1 MGRSGDQ
8 DSRRNLEDSRPG
20 RELSRCEVRL
30 SFSGGHRPPHLTSR
44 VSTEFRAH
52 DLLKITISSIA
63 AICLVLACA
72 SLPDAPV
79 TESTAAD
86 FGESPTR
93 VSVTPTAPAIT
104 GTTNPPA
111 AVATAMPS
119 PTPILLQVIVPPCI
133 PFPGSAVDPC
143 ERRDWWED
151 FTPHIKTAFRL
162 PEVVSTLREF
172 LLNRAENPD
181 WALHFAVRATAV
193 PGSVRCSPTD
203 CYVDLAVNEYLFGKG
218 PAVVTATMTD
228 NPSYYAYVPE
238 SRFGEQCIE
247 DGAELIR
254 ATGIEG
260 VEWLM
265 LLGGPFPYALTKNAW
280 GIGPTYDLQLRE
292 DGLPVVV
299 DRYKKQIL
307 ANSTPENYALNES
320 RLEWTLDDFRQVV
333 SDAFATFVEFTDG
346 RTGTVNDSEGRL
358 PPILATDAGPAG
370 FNDFLIRTGLIGDLQ
385 QAPPPIPDDGRQNPD
400 RLRINDVIATRV
412 TGGSAE

>member
-1 MGRSGDQ
+1 M
-8 DSRRNLEDSRPG
+8 
-20 RELSRCEVRL
+20 
-30 SFSGGHRPPHLTSR
+30 
-44 VSTEFRAH
+44 
-52 DLLKITISSIA
+52 LKIAISSIA
-63 AICLVLACA
+63 AISLVLACA
-72 SLPDAPV
+72 SSPNAPV

-93 VSVTPTAPAIT
+93 VSVTPTATAIT
-104 GTTNPPA
+104 GATNPPA
-111 AVATAMPS
+111 TAEATAMPS
-119 PTPILLQVIVPPCI
+119 PTPIPLQVIVPPCI

-238 SRFGEQCIE
+238 SRCGEQCIE

-260 VEWLM
+260 VEWIM

-307 ANSTPENYALNES
+307 ANSTPENYAPNES
-320 RLEWTLDDFRQVV
+320 RLEWTLDDFRTVV
-333 SDAFATFVEFTDG
+333 TDAYSAFVELTDG
-346 RTGTVNDSEGRL
+346 RTGTVNDWAGN
-358 PPILATDAGPAG
+358 PPPKLATDAGPAG
-370 FNDFLIRTGLIGDLQ
+370 FNGFFKRKWDFRGVFRGIPL
-385 QAPPPIPDDGRQNPD
+385 APPPIPGDGRRNGD
-400 RLRINDVIATRV
+400 GLRINDIIATRV
-412 TGGSAE
+412 AGGSAE